1 MTWTSDSI
9 PSQTGRTFVITG
21 GNSGIGLEAA
31 KVLAAK
37 EARVVLAVR
46 NTEKGEAAARS
57 IGASAEVRALDLADL
72 GSIRAFAEDWTD
84 PIDVLIDNA
93 GVMAVPLSRT
103 ADGFELQFGTNH
115 LGHFA
120 LTNLLLP
127 KITERVVVVASCAHR
142 AGSGL
147 DLSDLDWKRRHYR
160 RWPAYGQSKLA
171 NLLFVLE
178 LERRLIEAGSAV
190 RATAAHPGFAATNL
204 QSHTG
209 HARIDKIFMAVS
221 KVIAQGADAGAWP
234 TLFAATADVPGGSY
248 AGPGGRS
255 ESRGL
260 PTLVGRSSL
269 ASDAELAKQLW
280 TASEQLTGVTFPA
293 ELVR

>member
-21 GNSGIGLEAA
+21 ANSGIGLEAA

-127 KITERVVVVASCAHR
+127 KITERVVVVASSAHR
-142 AGSGL
+142 AGSAL

-178 LERRLIEAGSAV
+178 LERRLIEAAV
-190 RATAAHPGFAATNL
+190 RSPGDRRPSRLRGDEPAEPHRPRPDRQDL
-204 QSHTG
+204 HGGQ
-209 HARIDKIFMAVS
+209 
-221 KVIAQGADAGAWP
+221 QGDRPGRRRRGV
-234 TLFAATADVPGGSY
+234 ADVVRSHSRYPGRQLRRTGRPIGESRSADPGGPVS
-248 AGPGGRS
+248 AG
-255 ESRGL
+255 
-260 PTLVGRSSL
+260 
-269 ASDAELAKQLW
+269 Q
-280 TASEQLTGVTFPA
+280 
-293 ELVR
+293 